1 MLKSDL
7 FAQLAG
13 EIWIQSLTLMRMTMW
28 VIRWHKEEEGIQCL
42 RNMVM
47 PEWILSVI
55 PSLSLNYVS

>member
-28 VIRWHKEEEGIQCL
+28 VIRWHKEEEGIHVL
-42 RNMVM
+42 GI
-47 PEWILSVI
+47 W
-55 PSLSLNYVS
+55 